1 MRDRDVLVEAYK
13 AADKVRSEKALA
25 EDVED
30 LGRDNVR
37 VLQAPRPPATPTSMR
52 MLILLAGS
60 VLACLVAA
68 FTSLILHSSRRV
80 YLVPEALEQDTG
92 LRVILNVPNSKL
104 LAHQTVPANPFEGCD
119 WGGR

>member
-60 VLACLVAA
+60 VLA
-68 FTSLILHSSRRV
+68 
-80 YLVPEALEQDTG
+80 
-92 LRVILNVPNSKL
+92 
-104 LAHQTVPANPFEGCD
+104 
-119 WGGR
+119 